1 MRYLLL
7 CILASLTTQATA
19 QGECDCLW
27 QGSFAEVQAR
37 ADLVVSGTV
46 VSAKGNSIDLSVERL
61 LRGNSDAPDV
71 RVWLRTGEY
80 CRPEPALF
88 PPGSEWVMAL
98 FRINEEVPGG
108 FNPHTPNVS
117 YGRPGDYNLSSCGG
131 YWLKRSG
138 EWVTGNLVKAPRWE
152 RDPKMTPVLLDL
164 LADYVD
170 GKVDA
175 QTLLIA
181 SREDPAAR
189 KLMLDTKAFLRD
201 TD

>member
-1 MRYLLL
+1 
-7 CILASLTTQATA
+7 
-19 QGECDCLW
+19 
-27 QGSFAEVQAR
+27 
-37 ADLVVSGTV
+37 
-46 VSAKGNSIDLSVERL
+46 
-61 LRGNSDAPDV
+61 
-71 RVWLRTGEY
+71 
-80 CRPEPALF
+80 
-88 PPGSEWVMAL
+88 MAL

-117 YGRPGDYNLSSCGG
+117 YGRPGDYKLSSCGG